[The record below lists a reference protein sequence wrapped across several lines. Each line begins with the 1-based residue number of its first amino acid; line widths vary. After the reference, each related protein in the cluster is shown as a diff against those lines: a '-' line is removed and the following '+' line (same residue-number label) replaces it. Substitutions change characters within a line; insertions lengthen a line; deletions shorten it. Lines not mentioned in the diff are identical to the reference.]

1 MRLCLA
7 LILVVATFIVGYV
20 SSIDVDQHSARDLN
34 NERTKDNQLRV
45 EGNIQE
51 ERMANAAD
59 VADTISKQV
68 TSLTERATQEKAWL
82 EEGGNVR
89 PRTFCEHFA
98 GGLLALLTAAILI
111 GGGIAAVALRSK

>member
-1 MRLCLA
+1 MRLCLV
-7 LILVVATFIVGYV
+7 LTLLVATFIVGYV

-34 NERTKDNQLRV
+34 NERPKNNQLRV

-51 ERMANAAD
+51 ERIGGA
-59 VADTISKQV
+59 ADTISKQV

-89 PRTFCEHFA
+89 PRRFCEHFA